1 MRYVESQ
8 RLRDASHTTSW
19 CATVVNSP
27 GSYLEFIRRREAQSR
42 KRMNGGG
49 GPRSRGGID
58 KIVSVRRLREK
69 VRLSIR
75 VKRPSGSGKT
85 IRVRLGRRTQL
96 SPLPA
101 VRRARAAMR
110 AVLYK
115 AVLGVG
121 GNARRSVS
129 RTSRWL
135 ASCALRAAGS
145 LVAYLGTAVRAGSRR
160 VSYLSFKRG
169 RRS

>member
-1 MRYVESQ
+1 MSSFDDEKRK
-8 RLRDASHTTSW
+8 A
-19 CATVVNSP
+19 
-27 GSYLEFIRRREAQSR
+27 GR

-69 VRLSIR
+69 VSIR

-96 SPLPA
+96 SSLPA

-135 ASCALRAAGS
+135 ASCALRAAGRR
-145 LVAYLGTAVRAGSRR
+145 VASLGTAVRAGSRR
-160 VSYLSFKRG
+160 GQVGPRRG
-169 RRS
+169 AFRTGPLEMQRRRKAWRNEITKTVK